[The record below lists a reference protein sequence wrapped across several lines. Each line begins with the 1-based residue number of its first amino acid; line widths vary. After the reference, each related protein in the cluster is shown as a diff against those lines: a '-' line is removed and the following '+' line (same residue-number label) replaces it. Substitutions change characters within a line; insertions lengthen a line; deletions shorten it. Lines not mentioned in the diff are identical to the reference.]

1 MTASGCLGRA
11 ARRWLVLGMMALALL
26 GRVPAAWA
34 AAPLAPAP
42 ELAPPAPGDDD
53 PLIVEVWTFG
63 PGDHPFTRFGHNA
76 IRIADRR
83 TGMDTAYNFGTFAF
97 GSGNL
102 LGDFLSGHLRY
113 WLSAVRTRSMAAAYR
128 RENRTIEIQRLDLT
142 PEQKRT
148 LAQHLAVNAQPA
160 NRDYRYDYFADNC
173 STRVRDALD
182 AAGVLGGALRAG
194 SRGPGELTLRG
205 HALRMTAD
213 EPWLYLALLIVLGPS
228 TDRPIDAW
236 AEAFLPER
244 LHRTLT
250 VSSNVSS
257 NRSSNMSS
265 APSSSALPAGGI
277 GPPPVGSGLAPRPLV
292 VADLVAFRAA
302 RAPVRDSPPSWT
314 GRFLL
319 VGAAL
324 GTLMGGL
331 GVVAAR
337 RRRAGRRA
345 WPARVA
351 YGLLCAV
358 FGLVVGFL
366 GSFLLLA
373 WMFTPHAVV
382 YRNQN
387 LLLFAP
393 FALALVGLGPGV
405 MANRAG
411 AMRSAFAVAVAGT
424 ALCALGLGLKV
435 LPVRLLSWQDNA
447 ALIAALLPMW
457 AGLATGA
464 RSLARA
470 TPR

>member
-1 MTASGCLGRA
+1 
-11 ARRWLVLGMMALALL
+11 MMALALL

-34 AAPLAPAP
+34 TAPLAPAP

-83 TGMDTAYNFGTFAF
+83 TGIDTAYNFGTFAF
-97 GSGNL
+97 GSANL
-102 LGDFLSGHLRY
+102 LGDFLRGRLRY

-128 RENRTIEIQRLDLT
+128 RENRTIEIQRLELT

-182 AAGVLGGALRAG
+182 APGVLGGTLRAV
-194 SRGPGELTLRG
+194 SQGPGELTLRG

-236 AEAFLPER
+236 AETFLPER
-244 LHRTLT
+244 LHRTL
-250 VSSNVSS
+250 SSASA
-257 NRSSNMSS
+257 MSS
-265 APSSSALPAGGI
+265 APSSSAPASGGVGVPVA
-277 GPPPVGSGLAPRPLV
+277 GPSPASRPLV

-302 RAPVRDSPPSWT
+302 RAPVRDRPPAWT
-314 GRFLL
+314 GRFLI

-324 GTLMGGL
+324 GMLMAGL
-331 GVVAAR
+331 GVAAAR
-337 RRRAGRRA
+337 RRRTGRRA

-411 AMRSAFAVAVAGT
+411 AMRSVFAVAVAGT
-424 ALCALGLGLKV
+424 VLCALGLGLKL
-435 LPVRLLSWQDNA
+435 LPVRVLSWQDNA

-457 AGLATGA
+457 AGLAVGA